1 MIVAIDGPSGSGK
14 SSVARE
20 VARRCGLTYR
30 DTGARYRS
38 VALACLER
46 GVDPEDAPSV
56 AEVARTARVEFVSE
70 GDGQRVL
77 LDGRD
82 VTAQIRTPEVEL
94 AVSPVSANPEVRET
108 MVALQR
114 ACAAS
119 GDVVAEGRDIGTVV
133 FPSAEV
139 KVFLSASPEARAR
152 RRAVQRR
159 GGNLAT
165 GDDVDVDA
173 EVERAILADL
183 VRRDEYDSSREAS
196 PLRAAEDA
204 VAIDSSELGFN
215 EVVERMNLDLSGVK
229 MKQEHTAELVPVLVS
244 KDGTQEQAFPSIV
257 VNGKI
262 RNRALKREEAL
273 TGNPRYTN
281 VNTTIRRKN
290 GEAQTVDY
298 QATAPF

>member
-20 VARRCGLTYR
+20 VARRCGLTYL
-30 DTGARYRS
+30 DTGAMYRS

-165 GDDVDVDA
+165 GDDVVVDA

-215 EVVERMNLDLSGVK
+215 EVVERIVALS
-229 MKQEHTAELVPVLVS
+229 P
-244 KDGTQEQAFPSIV
+244 
-257 VNGKI
+257 
-262 RNRALKREEAL
+262 ALAARS
-273 TGNPRYTN
+273 
-281 VNTTIRRKN
+281 
-290 GEAQTVDY
+290 GEARS
-298 QATAPF
+298 